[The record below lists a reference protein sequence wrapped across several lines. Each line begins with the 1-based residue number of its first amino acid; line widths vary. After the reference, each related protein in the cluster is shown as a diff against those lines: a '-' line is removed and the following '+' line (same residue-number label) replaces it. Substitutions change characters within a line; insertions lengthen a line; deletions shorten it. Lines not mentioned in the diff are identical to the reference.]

1 MDPIADAAQRR
12 PRRKRRK
19 TRPRCATPRR
29 RRRNA
34 RGSSVESAYPEARRP
49 RAGSAGGLN
58 PGNEAARAEFDSPF
72 AVDSARRRRK
82 RRAKACRR
90 RKRRRKPVLKPIR
103 RVPVQPVPPAP
114 VPPRAAAPPAPFRL
128 SSPVPVYSGAFGVRQ
143 AERLLWR
150 AGFGPSPGHAESLAA
165 AGLHRAVASLTRPSG
180 APTLTGAAPVYT
192 AYELDDDPI
201 LPIKPSDRYG
211 HEHLWFLD
219 RMIRT
224 DQPLVERMSL
234 VWHDW
239 FATSNDAVGDQD
251 LMLSQNALF
260 RRHAFGSFHQ
270 LTREITADGAMI
282 IWLNQ
287 DQNTRWHPNENYA
300 RELMELF
307 TLGADRG
314 AYTEGDVRE
323 MARSLTGWA
332 SDWTPEEG
340 NHNFRFV
347 AGRHDPGNKTVFGRT
362 GAWKWDDA
370 VRLCITHPLHASF
383 FVDKL
388 WSYFVATPPSAG
400 DRQALERLYV
410 SSGHQVRPVLE
421 AILLHPALH
430 AGQRMVKP
438 PVVFLAGLFRR
449 LRRSVER
456 EDLIWQCDDAG
467 QRLFYPPD
475 VSGWDDS
482 RWLDTMTVKGR
493 WEIVR
498 RAYEGRHIT
507 GAALTAYSVDE
518 TPEQAVAAARAFWGD
533 PDLTGETLSI
543 LRAFA
548 AGCFPAT
555 PLTGTSRNRHRAWRQ
570 NALRVLI
577 HASPDLQTS

>member
-1 MDPIADAAQRR
+1 M
-12 PRRKRRK
+12 
-19 TRPRCATPRR
+19 
-29 RRRNA
+29 
-34 RGSSVESAYPEARRP
+34 
-49 RAGSAGGLN
+49 
-58 PGNEAARAEFDSPF
+58 
-72 AVDSARRRRK
+72 
-82 RRAKACRR
+82 
-90 RKRRRKPVLKPIR
+90 
-103 RVPVQPVPPAP
+103 VPVQPVPPAP
-114 VPPRAAAPPAPFRL
+114 AAAPAVVPRPPAPFRL
-128 SSPVPVYSGAFGVRQ
+128 ASPLAVYSGAFGVRQ

-150 AGFGPSPGHAESLAA
+150 AGFGPSPGHAEVLAA
-165 AGLHRAVASLTRPSG
+165 AGLHRAVAALTRPAG
-180 APTLTGAAPVYT
+180 AATLTGAPPVYK

-201 LPIKPSDRYG
+201 LPIRPTDRYG

-224 DQPLVERMSL
+224 NQPLVERMTL

-239 FATSNDAVGDQD
+239 FATSNDGVGEQD
-251 LMLSQNALF
+251 LMLAQNELF
-260 RRHAFGSFHQ
+260 RRHALGSFSQ
-270 LTREITADGAMI
+270 LAREVTADGAMI

-323 MARSLTGWA
+323 LARALTGWTR
-332 SDWTPEEG
+332 DWSPEEG
-340 NHNFRFV
+340 HHNFRFEP
-347 AGRHDPGNKTVFGRT
+347 GRHDANNKTVFGKT
-362 GAWKWDDA
+362 GRWKWDDA
-370 VRLCITHPLHASF
+370 VQLCIQHPLHPSF
-383 FVDKL
+383 FVEKL
-388 WSYFVATPPSAG
+388 WSYFIAGPLSVG

-410 SSGHQVRPVLE
+410 GGGYQVRPLLE
-421 AILLHPALH
+421 AILLHPQLH
-430 AGQRMVKP
+430 AGPRMVKP

-475 VSGWDDS
+475 VSGWDDT

-507 GAALTAYSVDE
+507 GAAVTAYSADE
-518 TPEQAVAAARAFWGD
+518 TPDQALAAARAFWGD
-533 PDLTGETLSI
+533 PDLTPETVAI
-543 LRAFA
+543 LRSFA
-548 AGCFPAT
+548 ANCFPAT
-555 PLTGTSRNRHRAWRQ
+555 PLIGTSRNRYRAWRQ

-577 HASPDLQTS
+577 YASPDLQTS